1 VLPNNFRVRKKNLFL
16 SFEFPLLRFNLPN
29 CLLHFSFYSVLTLG
43 TGLRRRLQQRDLCD
57 SRPFPVSFLTA
68 ISKQSEARSREEQ
81 SGIHLPECSR
91 NGLFRGRWQVLKYE
105 KGKVYRLHSPSLFLY
120 YRRAYLH
127 SPFGVRG
134 EWLRQYSKRRL
145 RQFSNPLFAKF
156 LGLQSLLFF
165 CPRDQ
170 DESSRMPHFLCLCP
184 QLLSSA
190 DKQAPLF
197 WEMSQTSSGQFPPR
211 AERQF
216 ISVIA

>member
-57 SRPFPVSFLTA
+57 SRPFPFSFLTA

-105 KGKVYRLHSPSLFLY
+105 KGKVYRLPLSLSLSLSLY
-120 YRRAYLH
+120 NRRAYLQ

-145 RQFSNPLFAKF
+145 Q
-156 LGLQSLLFF
+156 
-165 CPRDQ
+165 
-170 DESSRMPHFLCLCP
+170 
-184 QLLSSA
+184 
-190 DKQAPLF
+190 
-197 WEMSQTSSGQFPPR
+197 
-211 AERQF
+211 
-216 ISVIA
+216 